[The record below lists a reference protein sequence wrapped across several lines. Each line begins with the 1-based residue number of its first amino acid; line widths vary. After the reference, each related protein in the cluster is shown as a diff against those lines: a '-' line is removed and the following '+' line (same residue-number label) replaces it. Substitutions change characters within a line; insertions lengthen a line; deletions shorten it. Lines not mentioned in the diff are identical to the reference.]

1 MTVFSWLWNAG
12 NLCCT
17 TKTVYKCFGEF
28 IVKENLSEA
37 GFKYFKEL
45 PLVENNLGIHEE
57 T

>member
-1 MTVFSWLWNAG
+1 MRAIYVVPRKLFINALV
-12 NLCCT
+12 NL
-17 TKTVYKCFGEF
+17 